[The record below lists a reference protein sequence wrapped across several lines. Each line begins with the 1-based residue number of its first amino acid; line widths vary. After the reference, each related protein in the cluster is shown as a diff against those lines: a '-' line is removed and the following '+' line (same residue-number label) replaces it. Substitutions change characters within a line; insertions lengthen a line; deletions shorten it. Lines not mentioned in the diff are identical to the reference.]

1 MAALRPARIVK
12 TTLAVYVAAVFAT
25 APFTGSGPMSAGTP
39 ADIGK
44 GSALFPFGGAQGAS
58 PSDPWAEVHAL
69 HAPADV
75 ELDVVD
81 LSSPMTAGE
90 VAAAMPL
97 QVRVISM
104 VGRAADGGAAGITVP
119 DGVPVATALALLG
132 PQVAATP
139 VQSIA
144 IARDEVGLVAVT
156 AAFAGRLTPT
166 A

>member
-1 MAALRPARIVK
+1 MAALPPARIVK
-12 TTLAVYVAAVFAT
+12 TTLVVYVAALFAT
-25 APFTGSGPMSAGTP
+25 APFTGSVPMSAGTP
-39 ADIGK
+39 ADRGK
-44 GSALFPFGGAQGAS
+44 GFAVFPYDGAQGA
-58 PSDPWAEVHAL
+58 PASDRWAGAHSL
-69 HAPADV
+69 HAPAGV

-104 VGRAADGGAAGITVP
+104 VGHAADGSAAGMTVP
-119 DGVPVATALALLG
+119 DGVPVATAVAMLG

-144 IARDEVGLVAVT
+144 IARDGVGLAAVT
-156 AAFAGRLTPT
+156 AAFAGRLAPT
-166 A
+166 V